1 MSQPFGA
8 AAEQRDLTSGERRK
22 MTRTFFLIL
31 LLFLGGV
38 GAMVAVMS
46 VQGRAAREYGQMVLA
61 AARARTDGP
70 SRTCAELLPG
80 KPVPPNVESC
90 AVERQSG
97 QTVVVLRVEGDRQ
110 YVVR

>member
-8 AAEQRDLTSGERRK
+8 PTEQREITSAERRK
-22 MTRTFFLIL
+22 MTRTFVLIL

-61 AARARTDGP
+61 AARARTDASSLP
-70 SRTCAELLPG
+70 CTQLLPG
-80 KPVPPNVESC
+80 KPVPPNVEGC
-90 AVERQSG
+90 TVEQQSG